1 MIVVIKAPEK
11 ATLVLPDTKHPREI
25 YLKSDNGEINVFLCP
40 DANAGDKGG
49 SMGSSTG
56 CGNGGGGGSNE
67 NTVPNSPVKDTL
79 LDDIDSFVTP
89 IYEKYLSPRL
99 KATHS
104 FTHPVGSA
112 QRNLSKALSEQQQQQ
127 QLPSSNATAS
137 ASTSSTS
144 SSSVFTS
151 NELDLLGHHNRS
163 STSSSSSSSSSN
175 SSSNSGDEFLT
186 SSRGRTLNI
195 SPLSPFAKR
204 NNIAIQ
210 QQQQAN
216 NSSNSSS
223 SGAVNAG
230 QGTAAT
236 AANGKNVLM
245 SEAGNF
251 SPLHMAQFD
260 ANDDFS
266 RFLSI
271 EPPLETEYNFSLGNS
286 EGVFDLFDFDF

>member
-40 DANAGDKGG
+40 DANAA
-49 SMGSSTG
+49 
-56 CGNGGGGGSNE
+56 GGGGGLGSNE

-79 LDDIDSFVTP
+79 LEDIDSFVTP

-99 KATHS
+99 KAATAHS

-112 QRNLSKALSEQQQQQ
+112 QRNLSKALAEQ
-127 QLPSSNATAS
+127 QLPSSTATAAATTTVS
-137 ASTSSTS
+137 AGAASA
-144 SSSVFTS
+144 VFTT
-151 NELDLLGHHNRS
+151 NELDLLGHSSQQRS
-163 STSSSSSSSSSN
+163 SPSASSTGSA
-175 SSSNSGDEFLT
+175 DDFLT
-186 SSRGRTLNI
+186 GGGRERTLNI
-195 SPLSPFAKR
+195 SPLSPFAKK
-204 NNIAIQ
+204 A
-210 QQQQAN
+210 AN
-216 NSSNSSS
+216 LFGATGAAAAAGGSNS
-223 SGAVNAG
+223 GANGAAAGGGGTSQQGNAP
-230 QGTAAT
+230 
-236 AANGKNVLM
+236 GKNVLM

-251 SPLHMAQFD
+251 SPLHIAQFD

-286 EGVFDLFDFDF
+286 EGVFDLFDFEF